1 MDYCMPLPSK
11 LICKNLTFC
20 TLSRNKKFGVEHF
33 CWNRGENRTRVWAKI
48 GGSYHVSRTIQT
60 VAVTFLVLGRQHTPM
75 KVYLVRTS
83 REVNEAR
90 GGLILA
96 TGRVRSKKKNEKK
109 KTRNPTK
116 RKKKKT
122 RNMSTAARRPRPPRV
137 GVQWNTSRSLAHTR
151 TLSP

>member
-1 MDYCMPLPSK
+1 M
-11 LICKNLTFC
+11 
-20 TLSRNKKFGVEHF
+20 
-33 CWNRGENRTRVWAKI
+33 
-48 GGSYHVSRTIQT
+48 SRTIQT

-109 KTRNPTK
+109 KHEIPPNAKKHHHGINTQQPGDRDHLETACDETRPT
-116 RKKKKT
+116 R
-122 RNMSTAARRPRPPRV
+122 
-137 GVQWNTSRSLAHTR
+137 
-151 TLSP
+151 